1 MTAALH
7 PRLDEHGHQVQIANP
22 SSASDPRTWHAPKAV
37 AVFIPGGECPLD
49 LGGICCRAAR
59 LPEDAA
65 SLAMLRG
72 EDLDDPALP
81 PLPVGKRR
89 SAGAVIVEADLRV
102 WVFVPTNHFGGT
114 QATFPKGR
122 VEDGQGS
129 RMTAL
134 REVWEETGLVVRLG
148 SWLIDAERSTSVTR
162 YFLAKRVAGSPAEM
176 GWECQSMSLVP
187 VERLIEV
194 MPDAIEVPV
203 ISALQAHLAAA
214 RFAAFPPPRSRT

>member
-7 PRLDEHGHQVQIANP
+7 PRLDDQGHQVQIVNP

-49 LGGICCRAAR
+49 LGGISCRPAR

-65 SLAMLRG
+65 SLAMLHGR
-72 EDLDDPALP
+72 DLDDPAMS

-102 WVFVPTNHFGGT
+102 WVFEPTNHFGGT

-134 REVWEETGLVVRLG
+134 REVWEETGLIVRLG
-148 SWLIDAERSTSVTR
+148 PWLMDAKRSTSVTR
-162 YFLAKRVAGSPAEM
+162 YFLAERVAGSPAEM

-203 ISALQAHLAAA
+203 ISALQAHLAVG
-214 RFAAFPPPRSRT
+214 RCAAFKSPYA